1 MRLESFTILA
11 ALGSFA
17 EGALPAHAQSSARLE
32 MRAASAA
39 TLFGAVLIFEDG
51 FESEDTCLWSPGC
64 AVVRINE
71 VNGNIDSGCDLME
84 LRVVAGGTM
93 DGFRLRERDADSFT
107 FTGLTVATNDLVVV
121 HWNGNSATCNPN
133 ASPNETISITQ
144 HPAATFA
151 ANYDTAY
158 DWYTSDSGITSTD
171 NVLTLYRSG
180 GAIADAVF
188 VANDTSG
195 SAATGTETQAA
206 AVAAAG
212 EWEMVGGG
220 IPPGDSST
228 TTSNS
233 TLPRIWMRQDPTP
246 PPEAPSNAPATRK
259 PKRSPTG
266 EWSHSVG
273 EVSTSAKPT
282 SDRGSATAR
291 PSRWVFDTL
300 SG

>member
-220 IPPGDSST
+220 IPPGGFVDDDFKLHSAQDLDATGSDATSGST
-228 TTSNS
+228 IQRTGDQETQ
-233 TLPRIWMRQDPTP
+233 TLADWGMVTFSWGSI
-246 PPEAPSNAPATRK
+246 N
-259 PKRSPTG
+259 
-266 EWSHSVG
+266 VG
-273 EVSTSAKPT
+273 QA
-282 SDRGSATAR
+282 D
-291 PSRWVFDTL
+291 F
-300 SG
+300 